1 VIPNANII
9 KRPLYRSQV
18 LLIFFTELKT
28 VFNDRH
34 THRKTFTD
42 FSYFRYLI
50 DISASIEIIIILN
63 TFQKGEG
70 QKMYGHRI
78 GEDEQDL

>member
-1 VIPNANII
+1 
-9 KRPLYRSQV
+9 V

-63 TFQKGEG
+63 TFQKGGGRKCMATGSE
-70 QKMYGHRI
+70 KMSKIY
-78 GEDEQDL
+78 ET